1 MTDKWCIYKYI
12 TDIADIGER
21 EREREREHRFLGL
34 EAVLIISLGQ

>member
-21 EREREREHRFLGL
+21 EREHRFLGL